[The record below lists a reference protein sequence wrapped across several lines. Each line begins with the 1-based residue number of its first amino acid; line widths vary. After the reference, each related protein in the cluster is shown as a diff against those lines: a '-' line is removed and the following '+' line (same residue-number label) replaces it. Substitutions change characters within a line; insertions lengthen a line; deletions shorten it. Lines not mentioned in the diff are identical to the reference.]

1 MLVRKMVM
9 STIQNVMQLRMGS
22 IQVYEV
28 GSYTLVIE
36 GRFNAWEDPI
46 GKAKTL
52 FE

>member
-1 MLVRKMVM
+1 MLVRKMVT
-9 STIQNVMQLRMGS
+9 STIHNVMQLRIGS

-36 GRFNAWEDPI
+36 GRFNIWEDQI
-46 GKAKTL
+46 RKQEKL